1 MFEDSINKPQIS
13 ITSINGTGINFTF
26 LKETRPEFISKDEF
40 LSSTY
45 FLEKI
50 PFEGEM
56 NITLLGDKDVEREYI
71 TNQIIQSGALN
82 LLADNGIDDLYT
94 QGVDWF
100 LQNQGEMNLQFGL
113 TLTAEQVA
121 TLATD
126 VILPVYKE
134 INGEQVL
141 VPELFL
147 SANTLASISDVNVI
161 GGVIS
166 SGGDLSISTSN
177 NITNSGFISSA
188 GSSEIVSG
196 GGLYKFWRF
205 CYCGWRFVN

>member
-1 MFEDSINKPQIS
+1 
-13 ITSINGTGINFTF
+13 
-26 LKETRPEFISKDEF
+26 
-40 LSSTY
+40 
-45 FLEKI
+45 
-50 PFEGEM
+50 
-56 NITLLGDKDVEREYI
+56 
-71 TNQIIQSGALN
+71 
-82 LLADNGIDDLYT
+82 
-94 QGVDWF
+94 
-100 LQNQGEMNLQFGL
+100 MNLQFGL